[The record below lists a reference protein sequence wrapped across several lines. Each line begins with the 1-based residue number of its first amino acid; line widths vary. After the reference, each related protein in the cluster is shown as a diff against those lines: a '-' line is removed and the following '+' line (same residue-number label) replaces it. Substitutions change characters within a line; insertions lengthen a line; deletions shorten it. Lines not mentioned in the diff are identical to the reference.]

1 MMLVSAAPVSA
12 YDFAVDGIYYNVVSL
27 SDLTCAVTDGDMS
40 YYYFGDITIPEQV
53 TYNGRTL
60 TVTSIGNY
68 AFYGCSGL
76 TSVSI
81 PNSVTSIGEEAF
93 YHCDGLTSVSIPNS
107 VTSID
112 NSAFYGCSGLTSVS
126 IPNSVT
132 SIGSSAFSGCSGLT
146 SVSIPNSVTSIG
158 SSAFSGCSDLK
169 NITILSSIQEISD
182 RVFYGCSGLE
192 KVNLPVSLK
201 KIGESAFEG
210 CTSLVSFSIPDSCG
224 SIGLLSLTDC
234 ESLQEIVIGTNL
246 SELPVD
252 EDDHCSAFQRL
263 LKNGSFSTLPN
274 CSTLIIKDTE
284 KPLDTNFFYEIEI
297 RTLRWYR
304 RGMFSTLPL
313 KKIYVG
319 RPLTYDSYGTYDS
332 YDKSPFWGCDLKEVE
347 IGGYCEEIFP
357 INSDSLEKL
366 TLSGNLKVFDADLI
380 EEDETLSEIHV
391 KISEP
396 PVFEGTFSNKV
407 YLNAR
412 LFVPK
417 GSLSAYQNASGWKDF
432 WNIQEESVTG
442 IPNVDASANIKVKA
456 VDGGIV
462 VSNAKGRVTVYDIS
476 GAAVA
481 SGYIDG
487 NSVSIS
493 VPGHGVYIVRVGSEA
508 VKVCL

>member
-27 SDLTCAVTDGDMS
+27 PDLTCAVTKGDMDYS
-40 YYYFGDITIPEQV
+40 GDITIPEQV

-60 TVTSIGNY
+60 TVTSIGKL
-68 AFYGCSGL
+68 AFGDCAGLTSVSIPNSVTSIDISAFGGCTGLTSVIIPNSVTSIDNSAFDGCSGL

-81 PNSVTSIGEEAF
+81 PNSVTFIGDYAF
-93 YHCDGLTSVSIPNS
+93 Q
-107 VTSID
+107 
-112 NSAFYGCSGLTSVS
+112 GCSGL
-126 IPNSVT
+126 
-132 SIGSSAFSGCSGLT
+132 
-146 SVSIPNSVTSIG
+146 
-158 SSAFSGCSDLK
+158 K
-169 NITILSSIQEISD
+169 EITIPSSIQEIGEV
-182 RVFYGCSGLE
+182 VFSECRGLE
-192 KVNLPVSLK
+192 KVDLPASLK
-201 KIGESAFEG
+201 KIGAGAFQG
-210 CTSLVSFSIPDSCG
+210 CTSLVSVSIPDSCE
-224 SIGLLSLTDC
+224 SIGLHSFAGC
-234 ESLQEIVIGTNL
+234 KSLQEIVIGTNL
-246 SELPVD
+246 SELPKGYRLGYRS
-252 EDDHCSAFQRL
+252 SAFQAVDEKYGL
-263 LKNGSFSTLPN
+263 DELIYTLPN
-274 CSTLIIKDTE
+274 FSTLIIKDTE
-284 KPLDTNFFYEIEI
+284 KPLDTNYFWE
-297 RTLRWYR
+297 RVSHDWRLT
-304 RGMFSTLPL
+304 GMFSRLPL

-319 RPLTYDSYGTYDS
+319 RPLTYDS

-347 IGGYCEEIFP
+347 IGGFCEEIFP
-357 INSDSLEKL
+357 INSDSLEKM

-442 IPNVDASANIKVKA
+442 ISNVDASANIKVKA

-476 GAAVA
+476 GAVVA

-487 NSVSIS
+487 DSVSIS
-493 VPGHGVYIVRVGSEA
+493 VHGHGVYIVRVGSEA

>member
-27 SDLTCAVTDGDMS
+27 PDLTCAVTKGDMDYS
-40 YYYFGDITIPEQV
+40 GDITIPEQV

-60 TVTSIGNY
+60 TVTSIDNSAFWGCSGLTSVSIPNSVTTIGDY
-68 AFYGCSGL
+68 AFCDCAALTSVSIPNSVTSIGKSAFYDCDGLMSVSIPNSVTSIGESVFIFCSGL

-81 PNSVTSIGEEAF
+81 PNSVTSIGNEAF
-93 YHCDGLTSVSIPNS
+93 
-107 VTSID
+107 
-112 NSAFYGCSGLTSVS
+112 CSC
-126 IPNSVT
+126 
-132 SIGSSAFSGCSGLT
+132 SS
-146 SVSIPNSVTSIG
+146 
-158 SSAFSGCSDLK
+158 
-169 NITILSSIQEISD
+169 
-182 RVFYGCSGLE
+182 LE
-192 KVNLPVSLK
+192 KVNLPASLK

-210 CTSLVSFSIPDSCG
+210 CSSLVSFSIPDSCE
-224 SIGLLSLTDC
+224 SIGIQSFTGC
-234 ESLQEIVIGTNL
+234 ARLQEFVIGTNL
-246 SELPVD
+246 SELPIKQENYVGKD
-252 EDDHCSAFQRL
+252 YYYSAFQRVEE
-263 LKNGSFSTLPN
+263 GSLGDIPYMWTLPN
-274 CSTLIIKDTE
+274 FSTLIIKDTE
-284 KPLDTNFFYEIEI
+284 KPLETNHFLCWKEVYSININTGYGGYKYDWVEV
-297 RTLRWYR
+297 
-304 RGMFSTLPL
+304 GMFSRLPL

-319 RPLTYDSYGTYDS
+319 RPLTYNYS
-332 YDKSPFWGCDLKEVE
+332 SPFEGCDLKEVE

-380 EEDETLSEIHV
+380 EIDETLSEIHV

-456 VDGGIV
+456 VDDDIV

-487 NSVSIS
+487 DSVSIS

>member
-1 MMLVSAAPVSA
+1 M
-12 YDFAVDGIYYNVVSL
+12 
-27 SDLTCAVTDGDMS
+27 
-40 YYYFGDITIPEQV
+40 
-53 TYNGRTL
+53 
-60 TVTSIGNY
+60 
-68 AFYGCSGL
+68 
-76 TSVSI
+76 
-81 PNSVTSIGEEAF
+81 
-93 YHCDGLTSVSIPNS
+93 
-107 VTSID
+107 
-112 NSAFYGCSGLTSVS
+112 
-126 IPNSVT
+126 
-132 SIGSSAFSGCSGLT
+132 
-146 SVSIPNSVTSIG
+146 
-158 SSAFSGCSDLK
+158 
-169 NITILSSIQEISD
+169 
-182 RVFYGCSGLE
+182 
-192 KVNLPVSLK
+192 
-201 KIGESAFEG
+201 
-210 CTSLVSFSIPDSCG
+210 G
-224 SIGLLSLTDC
+224 SIVYSW
-234 ESLQEIVIGTNL
+234 
-246 SELPVD
+246 SEV
-252 EDDHCSAFQRL
+252 
-263 LKNGSFSTLPN
+263 
-274 CSTLIIKDTE
+274 
-284 KPLDTNFFYEIEI
+284 
-297 RTLRWYR
+297 
-304 RGMFSTLPL
+304 GMFSRLPL

-319 RPLTYDSYGTYDS
+319 RPLTYDR
-332 YDKSPFWGCDLKEVE
+332 SPFEGFGGCDLKEVE

-442 IPNVDASANIKVKA
+442 ISNVDASANIKVKA

-487 NSVSIS
+487 DSVSIS
-493 VPGHGVYIVRVGSEA
+493 VHGHGVYIVRVGSEA

>member
-27 SDLTCAVTDGDMS
+27 PDLTCAVTKGDMDYS
-40 YYYFGDITIPEQV
+40 GDITIPEQV

-60 TVTSIGNY
+60 TVTSIGEK
-68 AFYGCSGL
+68 AFGGCTGL

-81 PNSVTSIGEEAF
+81 PNSVTSIGGYGAF
-93 YHCDGLTSVSIPNS
+93 RGCTGLTSVIIPNSVTSIGKSAFDGCSGLMSVSIPNS
-107 VTSID
+107 VTFIGD
-112 NSAFYGCSGLTSVS
+112 YAFEGCSGL
-126 IPNSVT
+126 
-132 SIGSSAFSGCSGLT
+132 
-146 SVSIPNSVTSIG
+146 
-158 SSAFSGCSDLK
+158 K
-169 NITILSSIQEISD
+169 EITIPSSIQEIGEK
-182 RVFYGCSGLE
+182 VFSECRGLE
-192 KVNLPVSLK
+192 KVDLPASLK
-201 KIGESAFEG
+201 KIGAGAFQG
-210 CTSLVSFSIPDSCG
+210 CTSLVSVSIPDSCE
-224 SIGLLSLTDC
+224 SIGLHSFAGC

-246 SELPVD
+246 SELPKGYRFGYLSSAFQAVD
-252 EDDHCSAFQRL
+252 EDLDKL
-263 LKNGSFSTLPN
+263 IYTLPN
-274 CSTLIIKDTE
+274 CSILIIKDTE
-284 KPLDTNFFYEIEI
+284 KPLETNFFYRINGSSLEA
-297 RTLRWYR
+297 T
-304 RGMFSTLPL
+304 GMFSTLPL

-319 RPLTYDSYGTYDS
+319 RPLTYNYS
-332 YDKSPFWGCDLKEVE
+332 SPFKGCDLKEVE

-380 EEDETLSEIHV
+380 EIDETLSEIHV

-442 IPNVDASANIKVKA
+442 ISNVDASANIKVKA

-476 GAAVA
+476 GAVVA

-487 NSVSIS
+487 DSVSIS
-493 VPGHGVYIVRVGSEA
+493 VHGHGVYIVRVGSEA

>member
-27 SDLTCAVTDGDMS
+27 PDLTCAVTKGDMDYS
-40 YYYFGDITIPEQV
+40 GDITIPEQV

-60 TVTSIGNY
+60 TVTSIGDRAFSLCSGLTSVSIPNSVTSIDNL

-81 PNSVTSIGEEAF
+81 PNSVTFIGDYAF
-93 YHCDGLTSVSIPNS
+93 D
-107 VTSID
+107 
-112 NSAFYGCSGLTSVS
+112 GCSGL
-126 IPNSVT
+126 
-132 SIGSSAFSGCSGLT
+132 
-146 SVSIPNSVTSIG
+146 
-158 SSAFSGCSDLK
+158 K
-169 NITILSSIQEISD
+169 EITIPSSIQEIGED
-182 RVFYGCSGLE
+182 VFSECRGLE
-192 KVNLPVSLK
+192 KVDLPASLK
-201 KIGESAFEG
+201 KIGAGAFQG
-210 CTSLVSFSIPDSCG
+210 CTSLVSVSIPDSCE
-224 SIGLLSLTDC
+224 SIGLHSFAGC

-246 SELPVD
+246 SELPVT
-252 EDDHCSAFQRL
+252 EYYNGNCSSAFQQIT
-263 LKNGSFSTLPN
+263 KYGNSTSLNSLPN
-274 CSTLIIKDTE
+274 CSILIIKDTE
-284 KPLDTNFFYEIEI
+284 KPLETNFFYRINGSSLEA
-297 RTLRWYR
+297 T
-304 RGMFSTLPL
+304 GMFSTLPL

-319 RPLTYDSYGTYDS
+319 RPLTYDE
-332 YDKSPFWGCDLKEVE
+332 SPFERCDLKEVE
-347 IGGYCEEIFP
+347 IGGFCEGIFP
-357 INSDSLEKL
+357 IDSDSLEKL
-366 TLSGNLKVFDADLI
+366 TLSGNLKVIDADLI
-380 EEDETLSEIHV
+380 KKDETLSEIHV

-456 VDGGIV
+456 VDDGIV

-487 NSVSIS
+487 DSVSIS